1 MRVMIDGMVEEPKPQ
16 LGCQGRSGLVRLGEC
31 LQGAFQF
38 YEGTRMLG
46 AVIVYGGFAYEPL
59 LHPIAREQVGA
70 FDEVTHDGIFVA
82 KMLHG
87 CKMEGV
93 QEAE

>member
-16 LGCQGRSGLVRLGEC
+16 LGCQGRSRLVLLGKC
-31 LQGAFQF
+31 LQSAFQF
-38 YEGTRMLG
+38 YEGPRMLG
-46 AVIVYGGFAYEPL
+46 AVIVYGGFADKPP
-59 LHPIAREQVGA
+59 LHPIAREQVGT

-87 CKMEGV
+87 CKVEGV